1 MVNTRLVYF
10 IAALALFA
18 PVSVHA
24 QPAPRLLHVAASSKA
39 RRELILT
46 PVKRKP
52 VMTRISATAIIEPNA
67 NAVAQ
72 VTSQIPARVVKLLA
86 QLGERIEAGQPLA
99 IMSSVELGQAKT
111 EYLKARSLEG
121 ITNQHLR
128 REQDLYA
135 KKITPMKDLLEAR
148 GQHDA
153 ALAEYKAA
161 RERLRL
167 LIPAGQISK
176 LQWSD
181 NGQPLSEFPLTAP
194 IAGTLVKRN
203 RSIGAMIDRNG
214 PAPLMIINLEHV
226 WVIASVFEHDLASL
240 KIGAEVTVTA
250 DAYSDRVFSGRIT
263 YIGDEVDRS
272 TRAIR
277 TRIEVSNPDHSLKP
291 GMFAKASIVAG
302 NSREVLMVPE
312 SAIYQIDGRLVAFV
326 AAGNNGFEVR
336 PVQIGSRGDGAVEV
350 LSGLGQDEVVVE
362 KGGLTLKSLIANKEA
377 D

>member
-1 MVNTRLVYF
+1 VNTRLLYLV
-10 IAALALFA
+10 LALTLLAGA
-18 PVSVHA
+18 PVQAEPAA
-24 QPAPRLLHVAASSKA
+24 QLLRINVSSKG
-39 RRELILT
+39 RRDLVLA
-46 PVKRKP
+46 P
-52 VMTRISATAIIEPNA
+52 VMRKAITTRITATAIIEPNA
-67 NAVAQ
+67 GAVAE
-72 VTSQIPARVVKLLA
+72 VTSEIPARVVKLVA
-86 QLGERIEAGQPLA
+86 QPGERLEVGEPLA
-99 IMSSVELGQAKT
+99 IVSSVELGQAKT

-121 ITNQHLR
+121 LSAQHLR
-128 REQDLYA
+128 RETDLYA